1 MTPWTY
7 VVSCTVTK
15 PSNFV
20 RNFHGG
26 DFVTCGQLLTLVGPV
41 ELHPLQLEDGVL
53 VPGVAGPGVLVED
66 VVAREG
72 VLRPGEVEL
81 GHQPQPDGHGVLS
94 VALLVTG
101 VQI

>member
-1 MTPWTY
+1 M
-7 VVSCTVTK
+7 
-15 PSNFV
+15 
-20 RNFHGG
+20 

-53 VPGVAGPGVLVED
+53 VPGVASPGVLVED